1 MTRLPG
7 QAGEIEEVIGLDA
20 AVALI
25 KARGGLTV
33 EVPSSRA
40 ENTALARIVG
50 AEACQK
56 MIDYYGPGR
65 LPIPMAGIVGRAAR
79 DRALKAR
86 AMKMIDAGASN
97 AQIVMAC
104 GLSRRTVQNYRRE
117 IERGIDSDQLS
128 LF

>member
-1 MTRLPG
+1 MAQLPG

-20 AVALI
+20 AIALI
-25 KARGGLTV
+25 KARGGLTI

-50 AEACQK
+50 VEACQQ

-86 AMKMIDAGASN
+86 AMKMIDEGASN
-97 AQIVMAC
+97 AQIVLAC

-117 IERGIDSDQLS
+117 SERGGDSDQLS

>member
-65 LPIPMAGIVGRAAR
+65 LPIPGS
-79 DRALKAR
+79 
-86 AMKMIDAGASN
+86 GAQGPRHEN
-97 AQIVMAC
+97 
-104 GLSRRTVQNYRRE
+104 
-117 IERGIDSDQLS
+117 D
-128 LF
+128 